1 MTMNLQRV
9 EELLSQDV
17 TLHRISDS
25 ELIGHVLP
33 TLATLNS
40 DLRQQVVTLL
50 IRFAHHE
57 RITPARKQSI
67 MLALIDDDYL
77 FYNMGKRASDDVY
90 KRSYSMK
97 VLSELLAAHEVAPF
111 LTDDAYEEIY
121 HAVLLY
127 IQLEEDVRSYGK
139 EGGCLQPVAHAVT
152 ALEHLSH
159 DARFPRTEGAKIFRM
174 LANKI
179 ACYQVL
185 YIGDEQEVL
194 SKMVVQLL
202 KISLDEKVIEDFF
215 VRVPKFATS
224 QMAKISPEQQVY
236 LHKNMTGF
244 LYVFHTFIY
253 RKNPHH
259 TLLKS
264 IDHCLLKLQKI

>member
-1 MTMNLQRV
+1 MAINLQRV

-17 TLHRISDS
+17 TLHRMSDS
-25 ELIGHVLP
+25 ELIGQVLP

-50 IRFAHHE
+50 TRFAHHD

-77 FYNMGKRASDDVY
+77 FYNMGKQASEDVY
-90 KRSYSMK
+90 KRSYSMA
-97 VLSELLAAHEVAPF
+97 VLSELLAAHEMAPF
-111 LTDDAYEEIY
+111 LTDDAYDEVY
-121 HAVLLY
+121 RAVLLY

-139 EGGCLQPVAHAVT
+139 EGGRLQPVAHAVN
-152 ALEHLSH
+152 ALEHLLH
-159 DARFPRTEGAKIFRM
+159 DERFHEEDTAKIFRM

-179 ACYQVL
+179 ACHQVL
-185 YIGDEQEVL
+185 YLGDEQEVL
-194 SKMVVQLL
+194 SKTIVQLL

-215 VRVPKFATS
+215 VRVPKFVAAQTAKAT
-224 QMAKISPEQQVY
+224 AEQQMY
-236 LHKNMTGF
+236 LHKNITSF

-253 RKNPHH
+253 RKNTHH